1 MKKRNIIIIIILVT
15 CIILF
20 TLYLFLFGGND
31 NYDKYSNYQ
40 HININTLKNIKYT
53 FDNNNIPQ
61 TYAIAHLN
69 DGEDEKD
76 ALFYRVSYNDYIY
89 ISEIG
94 TGDPELDFKSNYFY
108 TDVESNEYKLFVH
121 RATWP
126 FIEQYILNEEKV
138 EEKFLN
144 FDLSKISED
153 ATIQDIYNIKN
164 IENNYIYFNANITS
178 KNTDT
183 KNINVKCSLKDYIC
197 IEDYS

>member
-31 NYDKYSNYQ
+31 NYDKYSNYE

-53 FDNNNIPQ
+53 FENNNNPQ
-61 TYAIAHLN
+61 TYAIAHLEN
-69 DGEDEKD
+69 GEDESD

-94 TGDPELDFKSNYFY
+94 AGEPELNFKSNYFY
-108 TDVESNEYKLFVH
+108 KDSETNENKLYVH

-126 FIEQYILNEEKV
+126 SIEEYTLYKEKV

-144 FDLSKISED
+144 FDLSKINED
-153 ATIQDIYNIKN
+153 SIIRDIYAIKK
-164 IENNYIYFNANITS
+164 IKNNYIYFSADIM
-178 KNTDT
+178 
-183 KNINVKCSLKDYIC
+183 IV
-197 IEDYS
+197 